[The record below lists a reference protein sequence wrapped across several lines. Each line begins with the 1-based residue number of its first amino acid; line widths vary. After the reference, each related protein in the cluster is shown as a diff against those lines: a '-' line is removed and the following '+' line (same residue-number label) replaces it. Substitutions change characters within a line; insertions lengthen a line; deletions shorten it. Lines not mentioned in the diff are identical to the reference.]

1 MTGLIAVMILIAFQ
15 SVSEAPATGSVT
27 APVAPAT
34 IDVNGKPWPPPGV
47 HRRGEGVVLPQPT
60 KWAKPMYTSAA
71 MYAKVTGDV
80 HLEAIVKTN
89 GRVSEVRITRS
100 LDPVY
105 GLDEQAVKAVKEM
118 RFKPGT
124 KDGVPV
130 PVLIN
135 FILTFT
141 MK

>member
-1 MTGLIAVMILIAFQ
+1 MTGLFAVMILIALQ
-15 SVSEAPATGSVT
+15 SVSEAPATGS
-27 APVAPAT
+27 APPPVAT
-34 IDVNGKPWPPPGV
+34 TTDVDSKPWPPPGV
-47 HRRGEGVVLPQPT
+47 HRRGQGVVMPQPT

-71 MYAKVTGDV
+71 MNAKVTGDV
-80 HLEAIVKTN
+80 HLEAVVKTN

-100 LDPVY
+100 LDSVY
-105 GLDEQAVKAVKEM
+105 GLDEQAVKAAKEM

-135 FILTFT
+135 IILTFA

>member
-1 MTGLIAVMILIAFQ
+1 MTGLSAVMILIALQ
-15 SVSEAPATGSVT
+15 SVSDAPATDRAA
-27 APVAPAT
+27 APEAAAT
-34 IDVNGKPWPPPGV
+34 TDVNGKPWPPPGV
-47 HRRGEGVVLPQPT
+47 HRRGQGVVMPQPT

-80 HLEAIVKTN
+80 HLEAVVKTN

-100 LDPVY
+100 LDSVY
-105 GLDEQAVKAVKEM
+105 GLDEQAVKAAKEM

-135 FILTFT
+135 IILTFT
-141 MK
+141 VK